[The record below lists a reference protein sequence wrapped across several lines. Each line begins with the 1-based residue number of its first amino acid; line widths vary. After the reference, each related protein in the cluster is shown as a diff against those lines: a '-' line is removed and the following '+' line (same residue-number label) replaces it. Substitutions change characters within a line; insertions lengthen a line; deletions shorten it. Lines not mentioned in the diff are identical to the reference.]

1 MKNYAWD
8 GTLGDMVPIG
18 LTPAGFRMDV
28 SFAGTLTEGELAG
41 SELRGTDYLLLRH
54 DGIGVIDAHE
64 VIVVKGGAGA
74 VHAHAMGYITPP
86 FAMPPLDALLD
97 PGFSWPDVDLPMHG
111 AVRLESGEKASPVNS
126 IMYSFTGAVNVA
138 QGKLRVSAIAIS

>member
-1 MKNYAWD
+1 
-8 GTLGDMVPIG
+8 
-18 LTPAGFRMDV
+18 MDV
-28 SFAGTLTEGELAG
+28 SFAGTVTEGELAG
-41 SELRGTDYLLLRH
+41 ADLRGTDYLLLRH
-54 DGIGVIDAHE
+54 DGVGVIDARE
-64 VIVVKGGAGA
+64 VIVAKGAGAGA

-126 IMYSFTGAVNVA
+126 IMYSFTGSVNVA